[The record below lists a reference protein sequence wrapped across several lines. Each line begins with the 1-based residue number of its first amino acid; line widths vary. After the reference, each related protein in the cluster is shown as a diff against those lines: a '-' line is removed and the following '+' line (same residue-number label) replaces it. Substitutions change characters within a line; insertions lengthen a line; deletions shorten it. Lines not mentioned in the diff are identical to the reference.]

1 VTRGAARGPMAVQLV
16 LLLLLVFVSLM
27 SLTLGRFNVPPRL
40 AARILL
46 STALPVTPD
55 WTPQMETIILDVRLP
70 RVLAAIFVG
79 AGLALA
85 GAAFQGMFRNPLV
98 SPHLLGVAS
107 GAGFGAALAI
117 LFGAGFVATE
127 VAAFVF
133 GLIAVALA
141 YTLSRTYRSTPI
153 LMLVLAGT
161 IVAALFSALTSLIKY
176 VADPLN
182 KMPAITFWLLGSLNN
197 VSGADLVI
205 AGPIFVVCAAGL
217 LLVRWRLNLLS
228 MGEEDARA
236 LGVHT
241 ERLKG
246 LIVVCA
252 TFITAAAVSI
262 SGIIGWIGLVVPHMG
277 RLLVG
282 PDHKQLLPA
291 SVLLGGSYLVL
302 VDLVA
307 RTAIDSEIPI
317 GILTAVIGA
326 PVFAYLLRK
335 NSSGW

>member
-1 VTRGAARGPMAVQLV
+1 MSVQLALLV
-16 LLLLLVFVSLM
+16 LLVLVSLLA
-27 SLTLGRFNVPPRL
+27 LTLGRFTISPL
-40 AARILL
+40 LTTRIML
-46 STALPVTPD
+46 STVAPVART
-55 WTPQMETIILDVRLP
+55 WTPQMETVILDVRLP
-70 RVLAAIFVG
+70 RILAAILVG
-79 AGLALA
+79 SGLALS
-85 GAAFQGMFRNPLV
+85 GASFQGLFRNPLV

-117 LFGAGFVATE
+117 LLGANFVVTE
-127 VAAFVF
+127 IAAFAF
-133 GLIAVALA
+133 GLIAVAMA
-141 YTLSRTYRSTPI
+141 YGLSRTYRSTPI
-153 LMLVLAGT
+153 LMLVLSGT

-197 VSGADLVI
+197 VAGRDLLL
-205 AGPIFVVCAAGL
+205 AGPVFVVCVVVL
-217 LLVRWRLNLLS
+217 LLIRWRINLLS

-236 LGVHT
+236 MGVHV
-241 ERLKG
+241 ERLKAV
-246 LIVVCA
+246 IVVCA

-282 PDHKQLLPA
+282 PDHKYLLPVT
-291 SVLLGGSYLVL
+291 VLLGGSYLVL

-335 NSSGW
+335 NRSSW